1 MNPHLR
7 AHHGTLRPVSEPPTR
22 REHLDHVQRILADTY
37 SDTRHRAVLV
47 ADGYG
52 VRVHVHHGHLVI
64 DDGLGDHRRTRQLT
78 RAQRTVRRIVI
89 LSRTGNLTLDAI
101 RWCTDTGITLVC
113 ARHDGTLDLIAAPD
127 HHHDARLRRA
137 QALATT
143 SDVGVT
149 IARYLITGKL
159 DGHARNLVDLGADPT
174 IVTDHL
180 PAVDKAN
187 STVEL
192 IDIESRAA
200 AEYFA
205 AWAGRVHVMFTGKTS
220 RVPDHW
226 RTFNARNTPLSTS
239 RSNRRAVDPV
249 NALLNYAYSLGEAEC
264 RRACSALGL
273 DPALGVLHLDRAHR
287 DSLALDILEPLRPVI
302 ERTLLD
308 LVSRRRFGP
317 VDFLETSDGQ
327 CRLTETVT
335 HPLTES
341 MTGWGRIVGP
351 VVEHVAAALADS
363 ATGKIRARTPLTNST
378 RVAAGQPGR
387 RARSVARAVALA
399 GTARV
404 DRHCEHCGRTL
415 TGAARKVCADCR
427 PEQRRHHLADM
438 MAVSRT
444 DAWRERSTSD
454 ATRQKRAASVATN
467 LAESTRWETE
477 RGHHVSDRA
486 AYLRDTAPLLENLT
500 TADVAR
506 ALGVSRSSALRIRT
520 GKLIPHVRHWASLH
534 ALIHSTNTDE
544 NTPVDE

>member
-1 MNPHLR
+1 VPSQPI
-7 AHHGTLRPVSEPPTR
+7 TPSTDTVSDEY
-22 REHLDHVQRILADTY
+22 LDNVQHVLTDTY
-37 SDTRHRAVLV
+37 SDTRHRTVLV

-52 VRVHVHHGHLVI
+52 VRVHVRDGHLII
-64 DDGLGDHRRTRQLT
+64 DDGIGDHRRTRRLT
-78 RAQRTVRRIVI
+78 RAQRTVKRLVI
-89 LSRTGNLTLDAI
+89 LSRTGNLTLDSI
-101 RWCTDTGITLVC
+101 RWLTDTGITLIC
-113 ARHDGTLDLIAAPD
+113 ARYDGTLDLVATTT
-127 HHHDARLRRA
+127 HHRDARLRRA

-143 SDVGVT
+143 TDVGVS

-159 DGHARNLVDLGADPT
+159 TGHAHNLASLDLDPT
-174 IVTDHL
+174 IVTDYL
-180 PAVDKAN
+180 LAVDEAN

-192 IDIESRAA
+192 LDVESRAA

-226 RTFNARNTPLSTS
+226 RTFTARSTPLSTS

-273 DPALGVLHLDRAHR
+273 DPALGVLHHDRAHR

-302 ERTLLD
+302 EQTILD

-317 VDFLETSDGQ
+317 VDFIETSDGQ
-327 CRLTETVT
+327 CMLTETVT
-335 HPLTES
+335 HPLAES

-387 RARSVARAVALA
+387 RARSVARSVALA

-404 DRHCEHCGRTL
+404 DRHCEHCGRKL
-415 TGAARKVCADCR
+415 KGAARKVCPECR
-427 PEQRRHHLADM
+427 PEQRRRHLADM
-438 MAVSRT
+438 QAVSQT
-444 DAWRERSTSD
+444 DIWRERLTSD
-454 ATRQKRAASVATN
+454 ATRQKRTAGVATN
-467 LAESTRWETE
+467 RAESTLWETE
-477 RGHHVSDRA
+477 HGHHVADRA
-486 AYLRDTAPLLENLT
+486 SYLRDTVPSLEHLT
-500 TADVAR
+500 TADVAQ
-506 ALGVSRSSALRIRT
+506 ALGVSRSAALRIRT
-520 GKLIPHVRHWASLH
+520 GKLIPHIRHWETLNG
-534 ALIHSTNTDE
+534 LICDNAR
-544 NTPVDE
+544 VDQ